1 MRAVDIPEISQ
12 LSVPERILLLEEL
25 WDNIA
30 SHDSDVPIPESHQ
43 AELDRRLERHIRSPG
58 ALLSLG
64 ELQERIEKRK

>member
-43 AELDRRLERHIRSPG
+43 VELDRRLKRHIKSPG
-58 ALLSLG
+58 AVLSLG
-64 ELQERIEKRK
+64 ELQGRIEKRK

>member
-30 SHDSDVPIPESHQ
+30 SHDSDVPIPEVT
-43 AELDRRLERHIRSPG
+43 RRS
-58 ALLSLG
+58 
-64 ELQERIEKRK
+64 